1 MPIKID
7 FSDITGS
14 IASVQRFFSDFEPL
28 LNRIV
33 DEITVPD
40 IEHIFATD
48 GLGTWAATSRP
59 NPILR
64 DTYRLHGSVTDK
76 NNNEFIIE
84 ITGNLLSID
93 SDNSAVFYHKFH
105 EDASQYNVR
114 FPERPV
120 IGLLDDTDP
129 RIEDV
134 VQDYIDTVVDD
145 VLRQFGASV

>member
-1 MPIKID
+1 MPITID
-7 FSDITGS
+7 FSDIIKS
-14 IASVQRFFSDFEPL
+14 EASVRRFFSDFEPL

-40 IEHIFATD
+40 IEHIFDTD
-48 GLGTWAATSRP
+48 GLGTWDDTSRP

-64 DTYRLHGSVTDK
+64 DTFRLHGSVTDR

-84 ITGNLLSID
+84 ISGNRLSID
-93 SDNSAVFYHKFH
+93 SDNSPVFYHRWH
-105 EDASQYNVR
+105 EEGTSR
-114 FPERPV
+114 FAARPV
-120 IGLLDDTDP
+120 IGLLDETDP

-134 VQDYIDTVVDD
+134 VQNYVDTAVDD

>member
-1 MPIKID
+1 MPINID

-84 ITGNLLSID
+84 ITGNRLSID
-93 SDNSAVFYHKFH
+93 SDNSPVFYHGFH
-105 EDASQYNVR
+105 EDGTAK
-114 FPERPV
+114 FPARPV
-120 IGLLDDTDP
+120 VGLLDDTDP

-134 VQDYIDTVVDD
+134 VQDYVDTAVDD
-145 VLRQFGASV
+145 VLRQFGVSV